1 MRNDKIWDWVFALFL
16 LSIPVAFLGG
26 SFLWVGLI
34 YLLICIL
41 DIVDGYKRN
50 IRRDLRGYIT
60 IILGLFISIIFCFVG
75 AADMLLK

>member
-1 MRNDKIWDWVFALFL
+1 MQDDKLWNWIFALFL
-16 LSIPVAFLGG
+16 ISIPVAFLSD

-34 YLLICIL
+34 YLSICIL
-41 DIVDGYKRN
+41 DIVDEYKRN

-60 IILGLFISIIFCFVG
+60 LIFGLFISILFCIIG